1 MQEALQ
7 RSTRWWQA
15 REVKR
20 IFPDHQT
27 VVIFNDWRSRFNIG
41 RKRILDTMLA
51 ATVTIQGVPK
61 PARGQSPDLVPGTTT
76 ECPLNGYAGPQLP
89 NMRPRKPFFS
99 GG

>member
-61 PARGQSPDLVPGTTT
+61 PARGQSPRNLSCTD
-76 ECPLNGYAGPQLP
+76 
-89 NMRPRKPFFS
+89 
-99 GG
+99 